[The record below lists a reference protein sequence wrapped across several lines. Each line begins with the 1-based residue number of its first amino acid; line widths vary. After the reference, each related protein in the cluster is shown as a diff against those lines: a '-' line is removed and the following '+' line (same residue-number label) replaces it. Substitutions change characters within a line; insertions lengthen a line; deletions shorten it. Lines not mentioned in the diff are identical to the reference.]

1 MAFPWIPVILG
12 NAYRKG
18 RDVIVSQ
25 KRGGLCL
32 YFVFSILGLEKHI
45 GFQGLCCLLG
55 KGKGRSLKLAA
66 RSGRSERARDWN
78 EATLQEALI
87 APRSVD
93 WPQLSSYPRLAP
105 LCWASGSWSRVLL
118 GGFQLS
124 SNRGQYPIRCSSED
138 QLSGHDKMIKC
149 QSLDQKPAHD
159 VLDYWQIATAVFV
172 LSPLVQWPRN
182 IQVVVK
188 GNEVL

>member
-1 MAFPWIPVILG
+1 MV
-12 NAYRKG
+12 
-18 RDVIVSQ
+18 
-25 KRGGLCL
+25 
-32 YFVFSILGLEKHI
+32 
-45 GFQGLCCLLG
+45 GFRVCVASRPPG

-66 RSGRSERARDWN
+66 LSGRSERARDWN

-159 VLDYWQIATAVFV
+159 VLDYWQIATAVLM
-172 LSPLVQWPRN
+172 LSPLVHWWAEKLSQAPKNDRGIFRLWAKEMRSFKNRCSICVSNHQN
-182 IQVVVK
+182 I
-188 GNEVL
+188 LW

>member
-1 MAFPWIPVILG
+1 MV
-12 NAYRKG
+12 
-18 RDVIVSQ
+18 
-25 KRGGLCL
+25 
-32 YFVFSILGLEKHI
+32 
-45 GFQGLCCLLG
+45 GFRVCVASRPPG

-66 RSGRSERARDWN
+66 LSGRSEQARDWN

-138 QLSGHDKMIKC
+138 QQLRHDKMIKC
-149 QSLDQKPAHD
+149 QSIIGWKPCPWCSWLLANCD
-159 VLDYWQIATAVFV
+159 RCLCVISYGPMTEEYSGCGQRKWGPLEIGAPFVDAT
-172 LSPLVQWPRN
+172 
-182 IQVVVK
+182 IK
-188 GNEVL
+188 K

>member
-1 MAFPWIPVILG
+1 MV
-12 NAYRKG
+12 
-18 RDVIVSQ
+18 
-25 KRGGLCL
+25 
-32 YFVFSILGLEKHI
+32 
-45 GFQGLCCLLG
+45 GFRVCVASRPPG

-66 RSGRSERARDWN
+66 LSGRSERARDWN

-93 WPQLSSYPRLAP
+93 WPQLSSHPRLAP

-138 QLSGHDKMIKC
+138 QQSRHDKMIKC
-149 QSLDQKPAHD
+149 QSLDQNPAHD
-159 VLDYWQIATAVFV
+159 VLDYWQIATAVLM
-172 LSPLVQWPRN
+172 LSPLVHWWAEKLSQAPKNDRGIFRLWAKEMRSFKNRCSICVSNHQN
-182 IQVVVK
+182 IFW
-188 GNEVL
+188 